1 MKLHII
7 RHGEPDYARD
17 CLTPLGQTQAMA
29 ILDLPW
35 INGVKRIYSS
45 PLGRAV
51 DTAEA
56 VARGVRLPARVLP
69 WLREMDEV
77 VVWDE
82 RRPDL
87 AVWNLDPERLRGLE
101 EKHWLNSGPFSGTPL
116 AGRWDSLREGADKI
130 MAEYAVV
137 RRESGW
143 RTLAE
148 ESADEAEIAIFCH
161 LGVGL
166 TLIAYLLEVCPL
178 TLWRSAFLAPASV
191 TTLLLERRAGGRA
204 GFRLLRLG
212 DISHLVKNNIEAG
225 TAGLQYNTK

>member
-82 RRPDL
+82 RRPD
-87 AVWNLDPERLRGLE
+87 
-101 EKHWLNSGPFSGTPL
+101 
-116 AGRWDSLREGADKI
+116 
-130 MAEYAVV
+130 
-137 RRESGW
+137 
-143 RTLAE
+143 
-148 ESADEAEIAIFCH
+148 
-161 LGVGL
+161 
-166 TLIAYLLEVCPL
+166 
-178 TLWRSAFLAPASV
+178 
-191 TTLLLERRAGGRA
+191 
-204 GFRLLRLG
+204 
-212 DISHLVKNNIEAG
+212 
-225 TAGLQYNTK
+225 